1 MLIASHP
8 LLLCSVSGTVRNP
21 YNLGR
26 TPAGSSGGSAAA
38 AAASLGM
45 VALGT
50 DTGNSVRGPSSHT
63 ALVGF
68 RPSLGLISRTGVV
81 PLRTDR
87 DTSEIGWMGV
97 DDAAC
102 AGRMAAVLLSYKV
115 GKPHALP
122 MLFQAML
129 HPPVLF
135 PPCSQSAPWPAQWRM
150 RRGCLRPWWG
160 LPTPP
165 TRSASCSRT

>member
-81 PLRTDR
+81 PCGPTATQVRLG
-87 DTSEIGWMGV
+87 GWESTM
-97 DDAAC
+97 
-102 AGRMAAVLLSYKV
+102 L
-115 GKPHALP
+115 HALDGW
-122 MLFQAML
+122 LQ
-129 HPPVLF
+129 
-135 PPCSQSAPWPAQWRM
+135 C
-150 RRGCLRPWWG
+150 C
-160 LPTPP
+160 
-165 TRSASCSRT
+165 

>member
-1 MLIASHP
+1 MPADLVSEYSPLTPHLLLRVLIASHP
-8 LLLCSVSGTVRNP
+8 LLPCSVSGTVRNP

-68 RPSLGLISRTGVV
+68 RPSLGLVSRTGVV

-87 DTSEIGWMGV
+87 DTSALGGEGV
-97 DDAAC
+97 VHAA
-102 AGRMAAVLLSYKV
+102 
-115 GKPHALP
+115 
-122 MLFQAML
+122 
-129 HPPVLF
+129 
-135 PPCSQSAPWPAQWRM
+135 
-150 RRGCLRPWWG
+150 RRGWQRC
-160 LPTPP
+160 
-165 TRSASCSRT
+165 C